1 MAEKIKK
8 VAQRTAAIEKEI
20 DVEGRKVNLCF
31 MTEAICRNWYIPE
44 VCLCEKENADLTR
57 FENGIAPV
65 LFNHDRDKVIGRI
78 DNITFENKRANAT
91 IVFDTDA
98 EAEAVFQ
105 KVQSGSLRG
114 VSVGYIRQSASR
126 IMGTEEMPIEFMGKT
141 YNEVVDVTTKW
152 ELLEISVV
160 SVPADNDTGIG
171 RELCEAE
178 IDVVPVENLE
188 HQKEEKKEKKTMNE
202 EIQVNVDAERATA
215 IQAERARTSEIM
227 ALCKAHSI
235 ATEKQEKFIND
246 GLTVDA
252 VRAAILDE
260 LTVSQKPSAT
270 VNVTEAEADKV
281 RAAMVGGLCRRYG
294 VDDKVV
300 SGAERFEGASL
311 RALSEEILER
321 EGTKG
326 VRFMETGK
334 LYERA
339 MGSGAFVGI
348 IDDFANK
355 VKLKAYTEQP
365 FIWSNFVSFGKNK
378 DFKPVYKYEMGLSG
392 LPKLMAQES
401 GEFPYEEVGDAKV
414 STMIATYGKA
424 IRFTREIFI
433 NDDLGQVA
441 DVIRTMAGGFAR
453 HKEIMFFDLLTKLTY
468 SQANGNLVKTNK
480 NISAKAY
487 SEMKM
492 LSMKQM
498 DINKEGYVGV
508 APFAVIAPIEQED
521 DHAVLLTS
529 TAMPGQENPGVT
541 NTARN
546 KFKLFTTP
554 YLSGNPYFTACNP
567 AQRRGIEYTT
577 LAGQD
582 GVQSRS
588 VVLPNYLG
596 IDYQMWDDYGFNVL
610 DPRAFIKNENNA

>member
-1 MAEKIKK
+1 MKKMPDKIKK
-8 VAQRTAAIEKEI
+8 VALRTATLENEI
-20 DVEGRKVNLCF
+20 DVESRKVNLCF
-31 MTEAICRNWYIPE
+31 MTEAVCRNWWTPE
-44 VCLCEKENADLTR
+44 VCLCNRENADLTR

-65 LFNHDRDKVIGRI
+65 LFNHDRDKIIGKI
-78 DNITFENKRANAT
+78 ESVDFSNQRANAT
-91 IVFDTDA
+91 IVFDTDEES
-98 EAEAVFQ
+98 EAIFQ

-114 VSVGYIRQSASR
+114 VSVGYIRQQTTR
-126 IMGTEEMPIEFMGKT
+126 VHGNEDNPLEFLGRK
-141 YNEVVDVTTKW
+141 YNEVTDVTTKW
-152 ELLEISVV
+152 ELLEISIV

-171 RELCEAE
+171 RDLADAE
-178 IDVVPVENLE
+178 ITVDQVNNNL
-188 HQKEEKKEKKTMNE
+188 KEKKEMGEDIKATLE
-202 EIQVNVDAERATA
+202 AERANA
-215 IQAERARTSEIM
+215 IKAERERANEIM
-227 ALCKAHSI
+227 ALCREHTISA
-235 ATEKQEKFIND
+235 EKQEKFIAD
-246 GLTVDA
+246 GCTVDA

-260 LTVSQKPSAT
+260 LTATQKPSTT
-270 VNVTEAEADKV
+270 VKVTEAETDKL
-281 RAAMVGGLCRRYG
+281 RSAIVGGLCRRYG
-294 VDDKVV
+294 VDDKAV
-300 SGAERFEGASL
+300 SGAEQFEGASL
-311 RALSEEILER
+311 RAISEEILER
-321 EGTKG
+321 EDVKG

-339 MGSGAFVGI
+339 MGSGAFLGI

-355 VKLKAYTEQP
+355 VKLQAYTEQP
-365 FIWSNFVSFGKNK
+365 FIWRNFVSFGKNK
-378 DFKPVYKYEMGLSG
+378 DFKPSYKYEMGLSG

-414 STMIATYGKA
+414 SAMIATYGKA
-424 IRFTREIFI
+424 VRFTREIFI

-521 DHAVLLTS
+521 DHAILLTS
-529 TAMPGQENPGVT
+529 TAALDQANPGVV
-541 NTARN
+541 NVARG
-546 KFKLFTTP
+546 KFQLFTTP
-554 YLSGNPYFTACNP
+554 YLSGNPYFTACRP
-567 AQRRGIEYTT
+567 GQRRGIEYTT